1 MHNFPWLDFPL
12 LVTDFPSWGSTKT
25 ECTVAS
31 TKERSVTI
39 CHNLPRTLRS
49 KSLGKVWQSSTY
61 RWNIFWDCHVK
72 CLIVFTAKRKSWS
85 TGWSYNLLM
94 KSNKSSWLGN
104 KGVIIGRQH
113 ICFFAINHLEPL
125 SVKTSSHGCL
135 KPLTCPIYEG
145 TPSHPP
151 VTEGPGSLRPER
163 MDAASCLSA
172 TRLDEATEKSR
183 TSGWFRNHR
192 QNYTMNMYIYIYII
206 YLIYW
211 LIDLFIDL
219 FHFSFMYWS
228 IYSCTFL
235 IYWLFSF
242 I

>member
-12 LVTDFPSWGSTKT
+12 LVTDFPSWGSTKQN
-25 ECTVAS
+25 APS
-31 TKERSVTI
+31 HPPRRDRSQYVTI
-39 CHNLPRTLRS
+39 FRVPCGPNPW
-49 KSLGKVWQSSTY
+49 KSVAEQYIPVKH
-61 RWNIFWDCHVK
+61 FWDCHVK

-125 SVKTSSHGCL
+125 SVKDV
-135 KPLTCPIYEG
+135 KPWLFEN
-145 TPSHPP
+145 HWP
-151 VTEGPGSLRPER
+151 VQSMRVPRAILQWPRDRDRCDRNEWTLPVASARPGWMKPRRKAEHLGGFETI
-163 MDAASCLSA
+163 DKTVLWIC
-172 TRLDEATEKSR
+172 
-183 TSGWFRNHR
+183 
-192 QNYTMNMYIYIYII
+192 IYIYII

>member
-1 MHNFPWLDFPL
+1 MIGQQRGHHW
-12 LVTDFPSWGSTKT
+12 KT
-25 ECTVAS
+25 TM
-31 TKERSVTI
+31 
-39 CHNLPRTLRS
+39 L
-49 KSLGKVWQSSTY
+49 
-61 RWNIFWDCHVK
+61 
-72 CLIVFTAKRKSWS
+72 
-85 TGWSYNLLM
+85 
-94 KSNKSSWLGN
+94 
-104 KGVIIGRQH
+104 

-192 QNYTMNMYIYIYII
+192 QNYTMNMYTVYIIYYIYIKYIYIYII
-206 YLIYW
+206 YYFLIYLFNL
-211 LIDLFIDL
+211 LIDLFIYL
-219 FHFSFMYWS
+219 FHFSFMHWS
-228 IYSCTFL
+228 IYSCIFVDLLIVL
-235 IYWLFSF
+235 IYLVIYLFIECVGLFHYSYYLFSLLVSSLVCWF
-242 I
+242 VRELVLS